1 MNTHQAKRVYI
12 YKSIQNANTT
22 ATTTYIHKSKP
33 THMHKTNLIYLL
45 NKVKTNHC
53 TSLYVN
59 QLLAVFTKEKNKKK
73 TKEKSKKIP
82 N

>member
-1 MNTHQAKRVYI
+1 
-12 YKSIQNANTT
+12 
-22 ATTTYIHKSKP
+22 
-33 THMHKTNLIYLL
+33 MHKTNLIYLL